1 MMARFGSGPLNR
13 YPFLGFTVYI
23 LPMQCPGCGCE
34 VQDASNFCP
43 HCRFQ
48 FRDIVEEE
56 SLTGADTFIDLP
68 ERGIIAD
75 ERVLEEPRTG
85 EILRT
90 FSEKELR
97 QLEIQLL
104 QPSVLIVLI
113 VALFT
118 YSVLYSVPFV
128 PLSFAGLNL
137 SFTGVICLASGIVA
151 GLVFHFLMKR
161 SLRNT
166 RYR

>member
-1 MMARFGSGPLNR
+1 
-13 YPFLGFTVYI
+13 
-23 LPMQCPGCGCE
+23 MQCPDCGYE
-34 VQDASNFCP
+34 VQDTSNFCP

-48 FRDIVEEE
+48 FRNIIEEE
-56 SLTGADTFIDLP
+56 PPQAADTFIDLP
-68 ERGIIAD
+68 ERGIISD
-75 ERVLEEPRTG
+75 ERVLEEPRSG

-104 QPSVLIVLI
+104 QPSVLVVLI

-128 PLSFAGLNL
+128 PLSVAGLNL
-137 SFTGVICLASGIVA
+137 GFTGVISLASGIIA

-161 SLRNT
+161 SLRNS